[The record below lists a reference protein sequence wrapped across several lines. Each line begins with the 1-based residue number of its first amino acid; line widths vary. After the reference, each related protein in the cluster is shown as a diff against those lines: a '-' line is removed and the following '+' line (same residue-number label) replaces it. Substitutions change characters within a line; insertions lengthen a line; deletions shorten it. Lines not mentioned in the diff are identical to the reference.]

1 MIMENETTDY
11 AFNVTEIGGYSR
23 ILIYHPES
31 ADTVTIVIHKFLG
44 DRTGQFH
51 LRSNQKAWIEYI
63 ESLNNV
69 TQAPVSYLIDD
80 GSEIVFPTE
89 VHMQGIG
96 TTIGGKIVNVHHLYI
111 EDGCTVTVSST
122 AQTATMENMRIIEET
137 DPGNFS
143 LPTINIKMDGI
154 LEFRKIENTYF
165 TITAAGMEMKFKG
178 RVNMNHGTV
187 VVGDL
192 DMEPESVFSMEARGH
207 KAGEGEGAG
216 SGNVGGSHG
225 GVAGGATD
233 EHAYGSVF
241 RPLLLG
247 SGGGG
252 SGGGAGGGFA
262 HFIIGKTMHIDGQ
275 VDTYGGDATGNGGGG
290 SGGSIMIEAYNFSGH
305 GILDASG
312 GDGSGS
318 GYGGSGG
325 RIAVLIEFQNN
336 YGGQYLAHGGLSGD
350 RSSQSAG
357 GPGTLYKYES
367 RRGPTYRDL
376 KYNPRL
382 NVTHIEP
389 EHTKLIVENDNLQT
403 NNPAIV
409 MENGSI
415 YYEFDE
421 LQVEGYSYV
430 HFYHPENAE
439 IVKVLIHELTGN
451 KKGMV
456 RVQAHQQ
463 VIVHFVPSTHTY
475 LDAPCGFHVDTDAEL
490 VLPTTVI
497 ILTERTNIGGG
508 LVGVEELIIER
519 NAEFIIDNEV
529 KTADDFDFQAGVMQT
544 IQLGTDSGYFNVPK
558 LSVNNLG
565 IFRLDLNPLSA
576 HIIAPDFI
584 IRKGGLVAADTKYV
598 YLEGSDL
605 IIEPGGLI
613 TGDGQGSQVGEGD
626 GKGGTVTYD
635 SGGGAFASSGKLQV
649 WDTYTL
655 PGTIVESV
663 HKTYSKRGM
672 CHHTPSNLFRL

>member
-1 MIMENETTDY
+1 MNNVGIKSPVATMVMEGNTTDY
-11 AFNVTEIGGYSR
+11 EFNETDIGGYSR
-23 ILIYHPES
+23 LLLYHPEN
-31 ADTVTIVIHKFLG
+31 TNVTAVIHRFIG

-51 LRSNQKAWIEYI
+51 VRSNQKVWIEYI
-63 ESLNNV
+63 ESV
-69 TQAPVSYLIDD
+69 TNITEAPVSYLIDE
-80 GSEIVFPTE
+80 GAEVIFPTE
-89 VHMQGIG
+89 IHLHGIN
-96 TTIGGKIVNVHHLYI
+96 TTVDGKLTNIHHFYI
-111 EDGCTVTVSST
+111 EDGCFLTISST
-122 AQTATMENMRIIEET
+122 VQTAAMESNIITEET

-143 LPTINIKMDGI
+143 LPTINIKKDGI
-154 LEFRKIENTYF
+154 LECRKIENTYF
-165 TITAAGMEMKFKG
+165 TITAAGMELKFKG

-192 DMEPESVFSMEARGH
+192 DMEAESVFSMEARGH

-252 SGGGAGGGFA
+252 SEGGAGGGFA

-350 RSSQSAG
+350 RSSQDAG

-382 NVTHIEP
+382 NVTLIKP
-389 EHTKLIVENDNLQT
+389 EHSKLKVENDILRT
-403 NNPAIV
+403 NNPAII
-409 MENGSI
+409 METGSI

-421 LQVEGYSYV
+421 VQVEGYSYV
-430 HFYHPENAE
+430 HFYHPKNAKV
-439 IVKVLIHELTGN
+439 ITVLIHELTGN

-456 RVQAHQQ
+456 RVQVNQQ
-463 VIVHFVPSTHTY
+463 VTVHYVASTHTY
-475 LDAPCGFHVDTDAEL
+475 LDVPCGFHIDSGGEL

-497 ILTERTNIGGG
+497 LLTERTILGGG
-508 LVGVEELIIER
+508 YVGVEELIIER
-519 NAEFIIDNEV
+519 NAEFIIEKDAQ
-529 KTADDFDFQAGVMQT
+529 TADVFDFKAGIIQT
-544 IQLGTDSGYFNVPK
+544 SVRGSSPGHFIIPK

-565 IFRLDLNPLSA
+565 LLKIYLNPRVA
-576 HIIAPDFI
+576 HLEAPEFI
-584 IRKGGLVAADTKYV
+584 VRKGGEVEAGTMFV

-605 IIEPGGLI
+605 TVESGGEI
-613 TGDGQGSQVGEGD
+613 TGAGHGSTSQEGD
-626 GKGGTVTYD
+626 GKGSTGTYD
-635 SGGGAFASSGKLQV
+635 SGGGAFASSG
-649 WDTYTL
+649 
-655 PGTIVESV
+655 
-663 HKTYSKRGM
+663 R
-672 CHHTPSNLFRL
+672 